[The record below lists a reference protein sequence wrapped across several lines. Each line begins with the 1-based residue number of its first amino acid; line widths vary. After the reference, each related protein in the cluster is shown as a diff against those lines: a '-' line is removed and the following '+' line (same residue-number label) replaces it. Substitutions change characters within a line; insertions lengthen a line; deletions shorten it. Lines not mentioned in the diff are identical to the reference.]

1 MSKKTL
7 TVLLHFLG
15 ILAFLCIPIFSSPD
29 FSWAFDFLHIRG
41 FQRDF
46 TSYVLFVFFF
56 YANYYYLIPRL
67 YFSDRKKIYFLS
79 VLLSYA
85 LLSGINKLL
94 FLNFAP
100 HHLSMHT
107 THSHVLFGH
116 RPLNMPI
123 GSDFFKFTL
132 VFLLSFLFRIN
143 NRLTDIYEE
152 KLRAE
157 VSYLKAQ
164 INPHFLF
171 NTLNSLYALTLEKS
185 DDAPDAVIKLSGM
198 MRYVVTHSNSDLV
211 LLQQEIDYIA
221 DYVALQRLRIADQSN
236 LIFEVTGN
244 PDGKFIAPLL
254 VIPFIENAFK
264 YGVNTEENWLID
276 IRINI
281 TENDFALHVANQKVT
296 APIFEDGSTEQGI
309 ENTSKRLDLIYPN
322 KHQLQLT
329 DLPDRYEV
337 DLKIHWS

>member
-7 TVLLHFLG
+7 TVLLHILG
-15 ILAFLCIPIFSSPD
+15 IWAFLCIPIFSSPD
-29 FSWAFDFLHIRG
+29 FSWAFDFFHIRG

-46 TSYVLFVFFF
+46 TSYVLFVLFF
-56 YANYYYLIPRL
+56 YVNYYQLIPRL
-67 YFSDRKKIYFLS
+67 YFTDRKKMYFLC
-79 VLLSYA
+79 VVLSYLA
-85 LLSGINKLL
+85 LSGINKLL
-94 FLNFAP
+94 FFSFSP
-100 HHLSMHT
+100 HHLSMHA
-107 THSHVLFGH
+107 THSHFPFRH
-116 RPLNMPI
+116 QPLNMPI

-152 KLRAE
+152 KLKAE

-171 NTLNSLYALTLEKS
+171 NTLNSLYALTIQKS
-185 DDAPDAVIKLSGM
+185 DAAPDAVIKLSSM
-198 MRYVVTHSNSDLV
+198 MRYVVTHSDSERV
-211 LLQQEIDYIA
+211 TLQNEIDYIA
-221 DYVALQRLRIADQSN
+221 DYIALQRLRISEPNN

-244 PDGKFIAPLL
+244 TSDKFIAPLL
-254 VIPFIENAFK
+254 LIPFIENAFK
-264 YGVNTEENWLID
+264 YGVNSEQNWHID
-276 IRINI
+276 IRIKI
-281 TENDFALHVANQKVT
+281 TDDDFSMLVGNQKVSM
-296 APIFEDGSTEQGI
+296 PIHEDGSTEQGI

-322 KHQLQLT
+322 KHSLQLT

>member
-7 TVLLHFLG
+7 TILQHFLG

-56 YANYYYLIPRL
+56 YANYYALIPRL
-67 YFSDRKKIYFLS
+67 YFTDRKKNYFLS
-79 VLLSYA
+79 VLLSYV

-94 FLNFAP
+94 FFSFEP
-100 HHLSMHT
+100 MHIPMHT
-107 THSHVLFGH
+107 AHGHMHFGH
-116 RPLNMPI
+116 KPLNMPI
-123 GSDFFKFTL
+123 GSDFFKFIL

-152 KLRAE
+152 KLKAE

-171 NTLNSLYALTLEKS
+171 NTLNSLYALTIQKS
-185 DDAPDAVIKLSGM
+185 DAAPDAVIKLSSM
-198 MRYVVTHSNSDLV
+198 MRYVVTHSDSDLV
-211 LLQQEIDYIA
+211 PLQSEIDYIA
-221 DYVALQRLRIADQSN
+221 DYIALQRLRISEPAN
-236 LIFEVTGN
+236 LLFEVTG
-244 PDGKFIAPLL
+244 DTSEKFIAPLL
-254 VIPFIENAFK
+254 LIPFIENAFK
-264 YGVNTEENWLID
+264 YGVNTEQDWHID

-281 TENDFALHVANQKVT
+281 TDTDFSLYVGNQKVSV
-296 APIFEDGSTEQGI
+296 PMHEDGSTEQGI
-309 ENTSKRLDLIYPN
+309 ENTTKRLELIYPN
-322 KHQLQLT
+322 KHNLQLT
-329 DLPDRYEV
+329 DSPHRYEV